1 MSIKEYISEQDKTIQ
16 PKLELIYNTI
26 HDAIPDAEERLSWG
40 MPTFW
45 KGRNIIH
52 FAPAK
57 KHIGLYPGSE
67 AIEAF
72 ADKLVEYKTSKGA
85 IQFPNDKDLPLE
97 LIVAMIML
105 GIGVSQLKSK
115 EPVGFYTGEKPPKVD
130 QLSDVNSWNKKHGVM
145 WIIYG
150 ICIIGSWICSA
161 FIGGDSIYSVIPLC
175 IGTIIPILIMV
186 FLHHKWVKRYFIQ

>member
-1 MSIKEYISEQDKTIQ
+1 MAGTIISGVI
-16 PKLELIYNTI
+16 
-26 HDAIPDAEERLSWG
+26 
-40 MPTFW
+40 
-45 KGRNIIH
+45 
-52 FAPAK
+52 
-57 KHIGLYPGSE
+57 
-67 AIEAF
+67 
-72 ADKLVEYKTSKGA
+72 VC
-85 IQFPNDKDLPLE
+85 
-97 LIVAMIML
+97 IVAMIML
-105 GIGVSQLKSK
+105 EIGVSQLKSK

-186 FLHHKWVKRYFIQ
+186 FLHYKWVKSYYIQ

>member
-1 MSIKEYISEQDKTIQ
+1 MAGTIISGVI
-16 PKLELIYNTI
+16 
-26 HDAIPDAEERLSWG
+26 
-40 MPTFW
+40 FC
-45 KGRNIIH
+45 
-52 FAPAK
+52 
-57 KHIGLYPGSE
+57 
-67 AIEAF
+67 
-72 ADKLVEYKTSKGA
+72 
-85 IQFPNDKDLPLE
+85 
-97 LIVAMIML
+97 IVAMIML

-175 IGTIIPILIMV
+175 IADRMSYGLMPVNEDEQKIQQS
-186 FLHHKWVKRYFIQ
+186 FLASQPYEYDFST

>member
-1 MSIKEYISEQDKTIQ
+1 MAGTIISGVI
-16 PKLELIYNTI
+16 
-26 HDAIPDAEERLSWG
+26 
-40 MPTFW
+40 FC
-45 KGRNIIH
+45 
-52 FAPAK
+52 
-57 KHIGLYPGSE
+57 
-67 AIEAF
+67 
-72 ADKLVEYKTSKGA
+72 
-85 IQFPNDKDLPLE
+85 
-97 LIVAMIML
+97 IVAMIML

-186 FLHHKWVKRYFIQ
+186 FLHHKWVKRYFTVKAFAELKKKIRNYMIPLKIWIRMFGMPMLWITGLKN